1 MLTGIL
7 SLLSSFCYCYVQRKH
22 SALATGRIMLLF
34 SFKRAVLVGAM
45 SSLVCNVSLAWLFD
59 DNLVHDNDLVQDNAG
74 SDLVARIVG
83 GADATNNQFP
93 YYVRLDIYDSFICGA
108 TLISDYWV
116 LTAAHCDKDVSLD
129 AFKLQIGA
137 MNPNEKPSS
146 KRRGVTKKILHPKWD
161 YDWNPPKFDFMLL
174 KLDEAAPSNIPR
186 VKLDGSGS
194 SLSTDN
200 VLTAAGL
207 GTLYSGGPISNR
219 LQFVEISRKADTEC
233 EVALNSNFFSPFNS
247 DIMICASDLN
257 KDSCQG
263 DSGGPLVAAKGTGD
277 PADDELI
284 GVVSWGYGCALE
296 GYPGVYARV
305 SYAYD
310 WIEEVIASGGE
321 PPEAPPADTFITV
334 RLTLDDYPGETS
346 WRINK
351 DIPESPLIFQSNR
364 YNDERATITEK
375 VPIQGGQWYTITFR
389 DSYNPPDGFCC
400 DYGEGSYSVS
410 YEDGSFVRTPFDPI
424 KKLENVLADFVEPRS
439 YTFYVDSPGETQS
452 SSPTKSPTG
461 TPTKSPTNF
470 PTQSPTKSPTQNPT
484 LAPTEALPPPPSMS
498 ELRFEINLDIYSN
511 ETAWEIVSENDGS
524 VVARS
529 EMEAYTNFPS
539 TLQTKIMTV
548 DKNSEYR
555 LIIQDSF
562 GDGFDGTFRLYF
574 DNSLFL
580 SGSGN
585 EFSHEYYHTFTPGVE
600 PNTVPITVIILLDK
614 QPSQTS
620 WKIESTSMG
629 KTMVNKPVG
638 SYKQNQDDADE
649 TPDDKEKVY
658 FTTVMMNVDEQY
670 RFEIKDTNEDGICC
684 HDDSF
689 GYYVIV
695 DGYRNIEDPEFL
707 VASYGNFGKM
717 AQVFITCDDAGCRN
731 MVT

>member
-1 MLTGIL
+1 
-7 SLLSSFCYCYVQRKH
+7 
-22 SALATGRIMLLF
+22 MLLF
-34 SFKRAVLVGAM
+34 SFKRAVLVGAVA
-45 SSLVCNVSLAWLFD
+45 SLVCNVSLAWLFD
-59 DNLVHDNDLVQDNAG
+59 DNLVHDNDLVQGIG

-93 YYVRLDIYDSFICGA
+93 YYVRFDIYNSFSCGG

-129 AFKLQIGA
+129 AFKLQLGA
-137 MNPNEKPSS
+137 MNPNDKSS
-146 KRRGVTKKILHPKWD
+146 STRRGVTKKILHPRWD
-161 YDWNPPKFDFMLL
+161 YNSNPPKFDFMLL

-207 GTLYSGGPISNR
+207 GTLYSEGPIANR
-219 LQFVEISRKADTEC
+219 LQFVEISRKTDSEC
-233 EVALNSNFFSPFNS
+233 DQAYNSNFDSPFNS
-247 DIMICASDLN
+247 DIMICAADLN
-257 KDSCQG
+257 EDSCQG

-284 GVVSWGYGCALE
+284 GVVSWGYGCAQE
-296 GYPGVYARV
+296 QYPGVYARV
-305 SYAYD
+305 SYAYP
-310 WIEEVIASGGE
+310 WIEESIASGGE

-334 RLTLDDYPGETS
+334 SLTLDDYPGETS
-346 WRINK
+346 WSVTVATINE
-351 DIPESPLIFQSNR
+351 DIPEDPLIFQSNR
-364 YNDERATITEK
+364 YNDERATITEQ
-375 VPIQGGQWYTITFR
+375 VPIQGGQWYTITFN
-389 DSYNPPDGFCC
+389 DNYDPPDGFCC
-400 DYGEGSYSVS
+400 DYGEGRYSVS
-410 YEDGSFVRTPFDPI
+410 YEDGSFVRNQLDPT
-424 KKLENVLADFVEPRS
+424 KKLENVVADFVEPRS
-439 YTFYVDSPGETQS
+439 YTFYVDSPGETQNA
-452 SSPTKSPTG
+452 SPTKSPTG
-461 TPTKSPTNF
+461 TPTKSPTNFPTRSPTNF

-484 LAPTEALPPPPSMS
+484 LAPTEALPPPPSMGD
-498 ELRFEINLDIYSN
+498 LRFEINLDQYSN
-511 ETAWEIVSENDGS
+511 ETAWKIVSENDGS
-524 VVARS
+524 VVGSS
-529 EMEAYTNFPS
+529 EMGAYTNFPL
-539 TLQTKIMTV
+539 TLQTKSMTV
-548 DKNSEYR
+548 DKNSQYR

-585 EFSHEYYHTFTPGVE
+585 ELANEYDHTFTPGVE
-600 PNTVPITVIILLDK
+600 PNTLPITVIILLDK

-629 KTMVNKPVG
+629 QTMVNKPVG
-638 SYKQNQDDADE
+638 SYKQNQDDADK
-649 TPDDKEKVY
+649 TPDDKEKLY

-670 RFEIKDTNEDGICC
+670 RFVIEDTNEDGICC

-695 DGYRNIEDPEFL
+695 DGYPNMEDPDVL

-717 AQVFITCDDAGCRN
+717 AQVFITCDDAGCQKI
-731 MVT
+731 VT